1 MKRKIAV
8 KALAFLASLAVAF
21 AGIPLAASGEE
32 NLNFNYSPI
41 AGGTELEISDL
52 YYSDGVKDI
61 VVPATAEYNGK
72 TLPVTSVGADSFS
85 SGMQVDTVTIP
96 KSVLK
101 IGDRA
106 FCGFM
111 TKKYIVDEENPNYKS
126 VDGVLFTKDG
136 KTLIQYP
143 LACENEEYNVPEGT
157 EEIGEFSFSKAYGI
171 SERNVSSVILPKSV
185 RTIGAYAFYDSGCI
199 RSISISEGVTYIGDG
214 AFGRS
219 SIDSVV
225 LPSTLKSVGK
235 SILKSGA
242 TAYVPKNLGISLSCN
257 TVEIDPIK
265 RVELVYDKSQS
276 VFKENTHCYY
286 VEKDGKKY
294 PCYNPPEYS
303 FAVTYE
309 IDGEE
314 KTVEYSGFEFYNT
327 FGINPSTE
335 SDQYNEP
342 WGIGEHKFKI
352 FVFGKMLSLSVT
364 IIENPVKSIEA
375 LPITILE
382 KTYSHYENGKIYYD
396 YEDLV
401 KIRVNFKDGT
411 YKDMT
416 RDEYRNIV
424 DGTYVYCS
432 SEQHTSAWETGNS
445 YTYKLMSDGNVIAE
459 GTVNIVKNPYI
470 SMEIISL
477 PKDEYSA
484 GEAFKIDGTVV
495 RLHTSED
502 STADEPLDITLSNN
516 SEYYQYGTVRANG
529 IEFNYSVNDVTLT
542 VSGLDLSAQR
552 IINYSDV
559 TVKNIEMLKAPIT
572 KEGLGMSFRLEM
584 SDGNVRTVTASRNI
598 QSLGYNYY
606 NDTLTV
612 SGYFDTQYGMYGF
625 SILYNSE
632 NEDYDKVTV
641 SFCGKDFDLSPEDV
655 EKIRIEA
662 LANALLYFSAFGDY
676 EGYNYNG
683 TVSEENID
691 LIFDCL
697 AYGNFIAQKYSE
709 NNDYEYLDAAEL
721 TKAIKKYFNCADFD
735 ITKFSGYNSS
745 DNTYRNYN
753 ANGMGTEFETETVV
767 SSLDNSVSGSLEYI
781 FNCDNRTVAAKA
793 VVKNGKISSTSQ
805 LFDHGDANGDGVL
818 DIKDLVRMKKALVNK
833 DNINCTPLVAD
844 MNIDTVVNAEDV
856 AILRKILLGVQ

>member
-1 MKRKIAV
+1 MKSKITV

-52 YYSDGVKDI
+52 YYSDGVNDI
-61 VVPATAEYNGK
+61 VIPATAEYNGK
-72 TLPVTSVGADSFS
+72 TLPVTSVGADSFGT
-85 SGMQVDTVTIP
+85 GMQVDTVTIP
-96 KSVLK
+96 KSVLN

-157 EEIGEFSFSKAYGI
+157 EEIGDFSFSNAYGTSGKGI
-171 SERNVSSVILPKSV
+171 NSVILPESV
-185 RTIGAYAFYDSGCI
+185 RTIGSYAFYGHGMI
-199 RSISISEGVTYIGDG
+199 RSVSISEGVTHIGDG
-214 AFGRS
+214 AFAKS

-265 RVELVYDKSQS
+265 KIELVYDKSQS
-276 VFKENTHCYY
+276 VFKENTHCNYN
-286 VEKDGKKY
+286 EKDGEKFPYYY
-294 PCYNPPEYS
+294 PPYYGV
-303 FAVTYE
+303 AVTYE

-314 KTVEYSGFEFYNT
+314 KTVEYSDDEFYNT
-327 FGINPSTE
+327 FGIHLSAE

-342 WGIGEHKFKI
+342 WGVGEHSFKF
-352 FVFGKMLSLSVT
+352 FVLGKMLLLPVT
-364 IIENPVKSIEA
+364 IIEDTVKSIEA

-382 KTYSHYENGKIYYD
+382 KTNCNYWDGRYY
-396 YEDLV
+396 YYYYNLI

-416 RDEYRNIV
+416 RDEYGSFMGNV
-424 DGTYVYCS
+424 YVSYSDGQDY
-432 SEQHTSAWETGNS
+432 SAWEAGNS
-445 YTYKLMSDGNVIAE
+445 YTYRLLSNGNVIAE

-470 SMEIISL
+470 SMEILSL

-484 GEAFKIDGTVV
+484 EEAFKVDGTVV

-502 STADEPLDITLSNN
+502 SAVDEPLDITLLNGDR
-516 SEYYQYGTVRANG
+516 YYQYGMVRVNG
-529 IEFNYSVNDVTLT
+529 IEFDYSVNDGTLT
-542 VSGLDLSAQR
+542 VSALNLSAQR
-552 IINYSDV
+552 KINYSDV

-572 KEGLGMSFRLEM
+572 KEGFGMSFRLEM
-584 SDGNVRTVTASRNI
+584 SDGNVRTVTADKKI
-598 QSLGYNYY
+598 QSGDYCPG
-606 NDTLTV
+606 DGICTL
-612 SGYFDTQYGMYGF
+612 SGYFDTRYGMYGF

-632 NEDYDKVTV
+632 NEDYDKATV
-641 SFCGKDFDLSPEDV
+641 SFCGKDFDLSPEDI
-655 EKIRIEA
+655 EKIRIET
-662 LANALLYFSAFGDY
+662 LAFSILYFSEFGDF
-676 EGYNYNG
+676 GCYNG
-683 TVSEENID
+683 TVNEENIK
-691 LIFDCL
+691 LIFNCL
-697 AYGNFIAQKYSE
+697 IYKNFIAYNDSD
-709 NNDYEYLDAAEL
+709 NYDYEYCDATEL

-745 DNTYRNYN
+745 DNTYRNYDVI
-753 ANGMGTEFETETVV
+753 ARGYEFEIETVV

-781 FNCDNRTVAAKA
+781 FYHDNRTIAAK
-793 VVKNGKISSTSQ
+793 VVAENGKISSTSQ
-805 LFDHGDANGDGVL
+805 LFDHGDVNGDGVL